1 MSATQSAKS
10 ASSKI
15 GGSMNDMSTASASM
29 AKDPLLVKIY
39 ESLKQMRRKQSAAAQ
54 PHANGGSGSRS
65 SSVSNLSAP
74 GVSEKSSAQSSSR
87 KVSSS
92 SSAAKAAPDA
102 KSDAASSLTS
112 SGFGSSAQRS
122 ATRDESSRSTT
133 ERERGTDAASTSSA
147 ASAHKPPAASSSTA
161 SKQAA
166 AAAAALKPR
175 TRAEMEERKQKLA
188 LQAQSMLRDIEQLM
202 RAKKAAAA
210 ASNAGASQQHAAAAQ
225 ARGDA
230 GRAQSEAGRMGPT
243 AGPGRTDQSALREQQ
258 LRALQQQPHPPS
270 HQHPSQA
277 QQQQPVVRLQ
287 QVRQSPP
294 VRMQAFA
301 MPVQNQQQQQ
311 LTPMS
316 IIALDNSGALVNGTL
331 ADASRGATGFYAES
345 PHSGAVLM
353 QQQPGGGATIVGHV
367 LPSGHVSLTPNP
379 PRMGRATAADEH
391 SRMSSSSNA
400 LGIVD
405 PQQQQVALN
414 YVHLIPMQQQQQSVE
429 YRLRS
434 NYPDLIPMR
443 LGGAASA
450 TTLVLGTTPTQGTL
464 YIAGNGTPQAIAVQ
478 DGTGSQSVLSISSFH
493 RTGSTQSTIMESAAA
508 ARDGDRRGDA
518 IEEREEDE
526 ASGSE
531 HNADAD
537 GDASGSEYCST
548 CGERIASQSGSRSGS
563 ASNLESVASTARS
576 RAHSSRSRA
585 SKSKAHQSRSSSVDT
600 VKQQQRHAHKRRQ
613 QHQQP
618 QTQQEQ
624 KPEKRQP
631 NQQPA
636 RTANQNAPMR
646 PAVSSSQQ
654 QQQQPQNRAPATRT
668 GGPPPVS
675 GRKSS
680 TLSTVSSV
688 RRPVQRRNVN
698 IQCNR
703 LPAALFAPPPPVAAE
718 PKRKCP
724 SLHRLVNECDLVPI
738 AVTRAT
744 PAGDWGFRV
753 FESVYVD
760 AEELARTANLP
771 WSVNGKR
778 PVLASRAS
786 AFSRRPDSA
795 GGTAA
800 APNAAA
806 AANSSE
812 SLIAVDS
819 VVVGGLVAQAALGGL
834 REGDFLVELDGVL
847 VTDVPL
853 LRVQQLLSQSRGTR
867 LALVVARYKPP
878 ADTELPDSA
887 LKSKSKVLL

>member
-15 GGSMNDMSTASASM
+15 GGSMHDVSTASASASM

-39 ESLKQMRRKQSAAAQ
+39 ESLKQMRRKQPAAAQ
-54 PHANGGSGSRS
+54 PHANGGAGSRS

-74 GVSEKSSAQSSSR
+74 GVSEKGSAPSSSR

-102 KSDAASSLTS
+102 KSDAASSLAS

-122 ATRDESSRSTT
+122 ATRDEGSRSTT
-133 ERERGTDAASTSSA
+133 ERECGTDAASTSST
-147 ASAHKPPAASSSTA
+147 ASANKPPAASSSTA
-161 SKQAA
+161 SKQ
-166 AAAAALKPR
+166 AAAALKPR

-210 ASNAGASQQHAAAAQ
+210 ASNAGAGQQHAAAAQ

-243 AGPGRTDQSALREQQ
+243 AAPGRTDQSALREQQ
-258 LRALQQQPHPPS
+258 LRTLQQQQPHPPS
-270 HQHPSQA
+270 
-277 QQQQPVVRLQ
+277 QQQQQQQVIRLQ

-294 VRMQAFA
+294 VRMQAFS
-301 MPVQNQQQQQ
+301 MPVQNQQQQ
-311 LTPMS
+311 LTPVS
-316 IIALDNSGALVNGTL
+316 IFALDKSGALVNGTF

-345 PHSGAVLM
+345 PHSGAVLV
-353 QQQPGGGATIVGHV
+353 QQHPGGGATVVGRV

-379 PRMGRATAADEH
+379 PQMGRPPAADER

-405 PQQQQVALN
+405 PQQQQMALN
-414 YVHLIPMQQQQQSVE
+414 YVHLIPVQQQQQQSVE

-450 TTLVLGTTPTQGTL
+450 TTLVLGATPTQGTL
-464 YIAGNGTPQAIAVQ
+464 YIANNGTPQAIAVQ

-508 ARDGDRRGDA
+508 ARDADRRGGA

-531 HNADAD
+531 RNADAGDAD

-548 CGERIASQSGSRSGS
+548 CGERITSQSGSRSGS
-563 ASNLESVASTARS
+563 ASNLESVASTART
-576 RAHSSRSRA
+576 RA

-613 QHQQP
+613 QQHQP

-631 NQQPA
+631 DQQPA
-636 RTANQNAPMR
+636 RTAGQSAPVR
-646 PAVSSSQQ
+646 QAATSSQQ
-654 QQQQPQNRAPATRT
+654 QQQQPQNRAPAMRT

-680 TLSTVSSV
+680 TLSTTSSV
-688 RRPVQRRNVN
+688 RRTIQRRNVN

-703 LPAALFAPPPPVAAE
+703 LPAALFAPPPPAAAE

-724 SLHRLVNECDLVPI
+724 ALHRLVNECDLVPI

-778 PVLASRAS
+778 PVLASHAS

-800 APNAAA
+800 APNAGAP
-806 AANSSE
+806 NSSE

-819 VVVGGLVAQAALGGL
+819 VAVGGLVAQAALGGL

-887 LKSKSKVLL
+887 LKSKSKVLLFSNNILRI